1 MAIGDITDSSGK
13 VIRRSPIKKPSG
25 GYYGGSSSSS
35 TSTGGSSRG
44 SGTIPRKIVT
54 VNKESS
60 ITIETAGGVKT
71 WKGDPTNTA
80 AISAWKQS
88 YEPGYKS
95 QIISPRD
102 SNGKYTSDPQLM
114 VTHTILTKEQQAKE
128 IAIELKSE
136 TKVPEGIIQYLQKVI
151 LKPVQDKLHTNP
163 PTAVTD
169 TKRIA
174 GDNTNTSR
182 LNTEFIGKISTVTVA
197 LGVIIF
203 FSLHLLN
210 KK

>member
-13 VIRRSPIKKPSG
+13 VVRRSPIKKPSG
-25 GYYGGSSSSS
+25 GYYGGSSSSG
-35 TSTGGSSRG
+35 STGGSTSG
-44 SGTIPRKIVT
+44 SGTIPRTIVASP
-54 VNKESS
+54 KESS

-88 YEPGYKS
+88 YEPGYKP

-102 SNGKYTSDPQLM
+102 SSGNYTSDPKIM
-114 VTHTILTKEQQAKE
+114 VTHTIITKEQQAKE
-128 IAIELKSE
+128 IAISLKGE
-136 TKVPEGIIQYLQKVI
+136 TKVPEGIIQYLQKVL
-151 LKPVQDKLHTNP
+151 LKPVQEKLHTNP

-169 TKRIA
+169 TTRIA
-174 GDNTNTSR
+174 GNGTITSR
-182 LNTEFIGKISTVTVA
+182 LNTEFIGKISAVTIA
-197 LGVIIF
+197 TFVIIF
-203 FSLHLLN
+203 ISLNLLN